1 MRPFTYNIYPLWL
14 CFLLLLSAC
23 MQEDLQSVPNKGEG
37 VLKLGSPT
45 VIAELSSSTQT
56 KATASLPEGISAPDA
71 SNFQIAIYDET
82 GTKLVKE
89 NVNTTDSYVLPVG
102 KYMVKVTPTTA
113 SNPELATTEAPAY
126 FEGSTVVEIKP
137 LQTTTASVTVY
148 WGYSILNVTVDE
160 ELDFHLKDC
169 SLEVT
174 IGSETKSFSITNKKL
189 GPLYVL
195 GGRKTTV
202 TFKGTNYVGSGESV
216 SKVLLSENELPRATQ
231 YDITVNASTI
241 EEFDFL
247 TATAVHTKDSE
258 GNLNGTDIKLA
269 ISSTV
274 PKELISSWTATLG
287 EYRTYSSNTAED
299 GTMEVTNAWDY
310 VPQGTYTVNYTYT
323 MNEVQYS
330 GTTEVTVP
338 APEFNVF
345 LNAYTSY
352 DKYAGTNGNT
362 KNITEANACD
372 PETLYDIK
380 GGFTGISQSLIDDE
394 KYGTKTFY
402 IEFNGSKIY
411 EFSNTTFWGYSSADL
426 SDQDQTGLDWKAYSL
441 VASMT
446 FDGTTVTKENTHYIT
461 GLPYSISF
469 KDNTSPNGWTFS
481 NKGEAFNYISL
492 KPVTAFALSM
502 AFYIPVDINV
512 NAILK
517 AYAYGGSLPSKYKPK
532 VSIQPASSGEEGTVD
547 ITLQGDVD
555 YPSLATWS
563 EINSGNEIL
572 TSAKSK
578 FCIYI
583 SGNKQSGSVAI
594 GNDIGVVCDNFKV
607 VYR

>member
-287 EYRTYSSNTAED
+287 D
-299 GTMEVTNAWDY
+299 
-310 VPQGTYTVNYTYT
+310 
-323 MNEVQYS
+323 
-330 GTTEVTVP
+330 
-338 APEFNVF
+338 
-345 LNAYTSY
+345 
-352 DKYAGTNGNT
+352 
-362 KNITEANACD
+362 
-372 PETLYDIK
+372 
-380 GGFTGISQSLIDDE
+380 
-394 KYGTKTFY
+394 
-402 IEFNGSKIY
+402 
-411 EFSNTTFWGYSSADL
+411 
-426 SDQDQTGLDWKAYSL
+426 
-441 VASMT
+441 
-446 FDGTTVTKENTHYIT
+446 
-461 GLPYSISF
+461 
-469 KDNTSPNGWTFS
+469 
-481 NKGEAFNYISL
+481 
-492 KPVTAFALSM
+492 
-502 AFYIPVDINV
+502 
-512 NAILK
+512 
-517 AYAYGGSLPSKYKPK
+517 
-532 VSIQPASSGEEGTVD
+532 
-547 ITLQGDVD
+547 
-555 YPSLATWS
+555 
-563 EINSGNEIL
+563 
-572 TSAKSK
+572 
-578 FCIYI
+578 
-583 SGNKQSGSVAI
+583 
-594 GNDIGVVCDNFKV
+594 
-607 VYR
+607 

>member
-14 CFLLLLSAC
+14 CLLLLLSAC
-23 MQEDLQSVPNKGEG
+23 MQEDLQSVPNEGEG

-202 TFKGTNYVGSGESV
+202 IFKGTNYVGSGESV

-241 EEFDFL
+241 EEFDIISSVTASHTYDNGTL
-247 TATAVHTKDSE
+247 TGTAV
-258 GNLNGTDIKLA
+258 NLTIAND
-269 ISSTV
+269 V
-274 PKELISSWTATLG
+274 PKELIEGWSATLSWEG
-287 EYRTYSSNTAED
+287 ITVRTYSSSTSLD
-299 GTMEVTNAWDY
+299 GVSSVEMGGQENMIYIPQNATEGWDCKLSYSY
-310 VPQGTYTVNYTYT
+310 VMNGQTYTGEKDVNLK
-323 MNEVQYS
+323 VA
-330 GTTEVTVP
+330 
-338 APEFNVF
+338 APDVHLTF
-345 LNAYTSY
+345 APYTSY
-352 DKYAGTNGNT
+352 TKYTEGNIEAANNCTNNVIYNLNASVNISNEVMSFLGGTLKYTYNGGEEET
-362 KNITEANACD
+362 VSTNA
-372 PETLYDIK
+372 ISK
-380 GGFTGISQSLIDDE
+380 GNVTVSSWQ
-394 KYGTKTFY
+394 KYTAFA
-402 IEFNGSKIY
+402 S
-411 EFSNTTFWGYSSADL
+411 FS
-426 SDQDQTGLDWKAYSL
+426 
-441 VASMT
+441 
-446 FDGTTVTKENTHYIT
+446 FDGVSDTINSELHIT
-461 GLPYSISF
+461 GLPYKAEPPKSSD
-469 KDNTSPNGWTFS
+469 KDVLNGWEKVGGKISWGNNYVDMYYSAASYPNIKSPTFNIPNDIS
-481 NKGEAFNYISL
+481 VKIQPDIKKNDWGLNYNLSIYMNDKTSLYKNEIKKNETFN
-492 KPVTAFALSM
+492 TELSTTM
-502 AFYIPVDINV
+502 TSSRNIFYIEHQWAAAGPRIYVYKFNV
-512 NAILK
+512 
-517 AYAYGGSLPSKYKPK
+517 YYK
-532 VSIQPASSGEEGTVD
+532 D
-547 ITLQGDVD
+547 
-555 YPSLATWS
+555 
-563 EINSGNEIL
+563 
-572 TSAKSK
+572 
-578 FCIYI
+578 
-583 SGNKQSGSVAI
+583 
-594 GNDIGVVCDNFKV
+594 
-607 VYR
+607 

>member
-14 CFLLLLSAC
+14 CLLLLLSAC
-23 MQEDLQSVPNKGEG
+23 MQEDFQSVPNEGEG

-113 SNPELATTEAPAY
+113 SNPVLATAEAPAY

-174 IGSETKSFSITNKKL
+174 IGSETQSFQITEKKL

-241 EEFDFL
+241 EEFDIISSVTASHTYDNGTL
-247 TATAVHTKDSE
+247 TGTAV
-258 GNLNGTDIKLA
+258 NLTIAND
-269 ISSTV
+269 V
-274 PKELISSWTATLG
+274 PKELIEGWSATLKSEDG
-287 EYRTYSSNTAED
+287 NTTYRLNSSNKGSLKDVSTVLLDVA
-299 GTMEVTNAWDY
+299 NNWPY
-310 VPQGTYTVNYTYT
+310 IPQGTYTLEYAYT
-323 MNEVQYS
+323 MKGQTSEVR
-330 GTTEVTVP
+330 TKTVTVGQP
-338 APEFNVF
+338 TFTIS
-345 LNAYTSY
+345 LSAYTSY
-352 DKYAGTNGNT
+352 DKYLAGA
-362 KNITEANACD
+362 IDDANACD
-372 PETLYDIK
+372 PETVY
-380 GGFTGISQSLIDDE
+380 TTTAWSISEELMANVNYEKILNIYVDDE
-394 KYGTKTFY
+394 AKSTFTVY
-402 IEFNGSKIY
+402 
-411 EFSNTTFWGYSSADL
+411 ADYQYNSL
-426 SDQDQTGLDWKAYSL
+426 SDWGIGGLSWAAHTLKASFVFDDVTVETAEQT
-441 VASMT
+441 
-446 FDGTTVTKENTHYIT
+446 HHIT
-461 GLPYSISF
+461 GLPYKPTNMVEADWTLASWNCKYNNGVIQLGGVSGSRECTA
-469 KDNTSPNGWTFS
+469 TS
-481 NKGEAFNYISL
+481 K
-492 KPVTAFALSM
+492 M
-502 AFYIPVDINV
+502 AFYIPADIGVRINTNV
-512 NAILK
+512 TVRDFQFVLW
-517 AYAYGGSLPSKYKPK
+517 YKTTF
-532 VSIQPASSGEEGTVD
+532 TVKIGD
-547 ITLQGDVD
+547 TTIITQ
-555 YPSLATWS
+555 
-563 EINSGNEIL
+563 E
-572 TSAKSK
+572 
-578 FCIYI
+578 
-583 SGNKQSGSVAI
+583 GNKQDNNNTGKNYDLSGI
-594 GNDIGVVCDNFKV
+594 GTFTSTSYNVKLNSSYKEAGPWSKIHTLHILYN
-607 VYR
+607 